1 MHPKRLDGYEV
12 YSVSILES
20 QFMKLDSIQRQN
32 VVKALKLHLNIC
44 INKCTNHNVYHY
56 LCKNYDK
63 LNHFYDEIPYDSV
76 KKKLNKDQLVKFS
89 NVVSFSN
96 GEKGDLASYKI
107 SLCYVN
113 NEYLL
118 GNTFVDLTLKELT
131 TVKRAHY

>member
-1 MHPKRLDGYEV
+1 M
-12 YSVSILES
+12 
-20 QFMKLDSIQRQN
+20 
-32 VVKALKLHLNIC
+32 VKTLKLHLEIC
-44 INKCTNHNVYHY
+44 IDNCTNHNVYHY
-56 LCKNYDK
+56 LCKNYDI